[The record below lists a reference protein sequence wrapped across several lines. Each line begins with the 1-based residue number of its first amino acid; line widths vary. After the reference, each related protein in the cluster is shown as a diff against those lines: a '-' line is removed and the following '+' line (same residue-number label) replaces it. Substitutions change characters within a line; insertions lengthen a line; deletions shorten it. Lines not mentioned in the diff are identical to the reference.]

1 MYYYCGGFKIY
12 FMYPICYIN
21 TISQQLRGILFSD
34 NNNNL
39 YFQAKPNFL
48 EKSQFDVPHVV
59 LNDTEEKLKDVRQ
72 ITGSGILFL
81 INGENHVGF
90 RNLLTDCKEIKK
102 IISDKHGSPDVI
114 ATNAQLHGIQIL
126 AADYNI
132 QQDNNSTM
140 YNMAPVFNPQNQ
152 QNNMVNQPQYVANE
166 HFRHNQDN
174 RNTSYDGTK
183 YNNPNEYNKYVKN
196 VNKHLIREL
205 VNSPER
211 HIMALQNN
219 GYINQG
225 F

>member
-59 LNDTEEKLKDVRQ
+59 LNDTEDKLKDVRQ

-90 RNLLTDCKEIKK
+90 RDLLTGCKEIKK
-102 IISDKHGSPDVI
+102 IIGDNHGNPDVI

-126 AADYNI
+126 SADYNI

-140 YNMAPVFNPQNQ
+140 YNMAPVQHNNGQ
-152 QNNMVNQPQYVANE
+152 QNFHYSQQESVNGFVS
-166 HFRHNQDN
+166 DN
-174 RNTSYDGTK
+174 LNNFINTDCK
-183 YNNPNEYNKYVKN
+183 
-196 VNKHLIREL
+196 I
-205 VNSPER
+205 
-211 HIMALQNN
+211 
-219 GYINQG
+219 